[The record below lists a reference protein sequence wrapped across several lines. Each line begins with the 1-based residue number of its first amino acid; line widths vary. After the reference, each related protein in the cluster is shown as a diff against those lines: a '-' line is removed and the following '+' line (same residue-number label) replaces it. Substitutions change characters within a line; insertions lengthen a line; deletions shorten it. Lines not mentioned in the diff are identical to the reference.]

1 MSEDILET
9 AKYVLGKRDLFGSQD
24 RDEHSEDCAYIHPH
38 CLIDGLV
45 KEIARL
51 REERRSI
58 STLHQKV
65 ESLEADN
72 ERLREER
79 RWVPVGERLPDDETW
94 MDVAG
99 PWGEIIGYY
108 DGEQWLDTQSET
120 LDEVTHWRKRAPG
133 PEGVS

>member
-51 REERRSI
+51 REERR
-58 STLHQKV
+58 
-65 ESLEADN
+65 
-72 ERLREER
+72 
-79 RWVPVGERLPDDETW
+79 WVPVGERLPEMLQNVLVCSSRGIHCASLDSR
-94 MDVAG
+94 G
-99 PWGEIIGYY
+99 
-108 DGEQWLDTQSET
+108 QWLDE
-120 LDEVTHWRKRAPG
+120 DENPGKKITHWQPLPPG
-133 PEGVS
+133 TEASGTELPTG